1 VTNDQSPWSQIPEF
15 IPTGGAED
23 RVPDAPQNNVSRSR
37 RAAARPSESLAG
49 DALNKIFWLLC
60 LAAFVYGVVQ
70 IGPILAERY
79 QYAATSGRI
88 RAEYENAFKLLADD
102 PLASVSKAYQ
112 LVAQSIKPSVVSVKC
127 LKIIS
132 QGQGRNQQSMVG
144 EGQGSGVIIS
154 DDGYIVT
161 NAHVVK
167 DAKNIS
173 VKLHDR
179 RVFSAS
185 VVGRDPDTDV
195 AVLKIDAENLIPA
208 NWGDSENLEVGSIV
222 WAIGTPY
229 ELEQTVTSGVVSGKN
244 RYERSPDDRENL
256 QQELIQTDA
265 AVNPGNSGGPLVN
278 SQGKVVGI
286 NTSIY
291 GDKFQGIS
299 FAVPSSIAKYVAN
312 QLITNGRVR
321 RGFLGFT
328 PRPVSPQDAASLS
341 LPDLDGA
348 IVFDVNRNT
357 PAENAGIRANDVIR
371 KWNDVPVTDHRAIFR
386 MIATTEPDSKAKVEI
401 LRDGQTMNME
411 VVIGE
416 REGLPSIPR

>member
-1 VTNDQSPWSQIPEF
+1 MNNDQTPWNTPSDSAVDSESNDSNLLHERQ
-15 IPTGGAED
+15 TNSSS
-23 RVPDAPQNNVSRSR
+23 RAP
-37 RAAARPSESLAG
+37 AARPSESLAS
-49 DALNKIFWLLC
+49 DAMNKIFWLLC

-70 IGPILAERY
+70 IGPMLAERY
-79 QYAATSGRI
+79 QYAVTSGRV
-88 RAEYENAFKLLADD
+88 RAEYENAVKVLADD

-127 LKIIS
+127 RKIIQ
-132 QGQGRNQQSMVG
+132 QGLSRQTVIG

-154 DDGYIVT
+154 GDGYIVT
-161 NAHVVK
+161 NAHVIR
-167 DAKNIS
+167 DAQEII

-179 RVFSAS
+179 RVYSAKVIGS
-185 VVGRDPDTDV
+185 DPETDV
-195 AVLKIDAENLIPA
+195 AVLKIQADNLVTA
-208 NWGDSENLEVGSIV
+208 VWGDSENLEVGSIV

-244 RYERSPDDRENL
+244 RYEKSPENSRENL

-265 AVNPGNSGGPLVN
+265 AVNPGNSGGPLVDA
-278 SQGKVVGI
+278 QGKVVGI

-299 FAVPSSIAKYVAN
+299 FAVPSSIAKYVSK
-312 QLITNGRVR
+312 QLISNGRVK
-321 RGFLGFT
+321 RGFLGFV
-328 PRPVSPQDAASLS
+328 PQLVSPEDAAALS

-348 IVFDVNRNT
+348 IVVQVDRNT
-357 PAENAGIRANDVIR
+357 PAANAGIQLNDVIR
-371 KWNDVPVTDHRAIFR
+371 KWNDVPVTDHRAIYR
-386 MIATTEPDSKAKVEI
+386 MVATTEPDSTAIIEI

-416 REGLPSIPR
+416 RNIEQMTPR